1 MNTVVNFTEFRER
14 GRNVPPL
21 VLVDLHHE
29 LSGGAETPGHAISAE
44 VIANCRAALRHARA
58 CGIPVAFTRQVA
70 PSASMLASPV
80 YPRWIEGFEPKRW
93 DMIFD
98 RQRPSCYASAEFKD
112 MADDVGGNYVVAGQ
126 FGELSCLSTAIDA
139 LHRDHRPT
147 FLTDALVS
155 RAHEDLSA
163 GAMLRALARIL
174 SLYAEVTRT
183 QPWIIATSQRVGA
196 RT

>member
-1 MNTVVNFTEFRER
+1 MNSVVSFMEFRER
-14 GRNVPPL
+14 GRNVPTL
-21 VLVDLHHE
+21 VLVDLHHK
-29 LSGGAETPGHAISAE
+29 LLRDAETLASTIPSG

-70 PSASMLASPV
+70 PSASMLVSPV
-80 YPRWIEGFEPKRW
+80 YPRWIEGFEPKRN
-93 DMIFD
+93 DMVFD
-98 RQRPSCYASAEFKD
+98 RQRPSCYASAEFRD
-112 MADDVGGNYVVAGQ
+112 MADDIGGNYVVAGQ

-155 RAHEDLSA
+155 LSHEDFST
-163 GAMLRALARIL
+163 GAMLRALTNIL

-183 QPWIIATSQRVGA
+183 EPWITATAQRIGA

>member
-1 MNTVVNFTEFRER
+1 MNTIVNFMEFRER
-14 GRNVPPL
+14 GRNVPTL
-21 VLVDLHHE
+21 VLVDMHHE
-29 LSGGAETPGHAISAE
+29 LLSDAEAPANTIPTE
-44 VIANCRAALRHARA
+44 VIANCRSALRHARA

-70 PSASMLASPV
+70 PSASMLASPI

-93 DMIFD
+93 DMVFD
-98 RQRPSCYASAEFKD
+98 RQRPSCYASAEFRD
-112 MADDVGGNYVVAGQ
+112 MADDIGGNYVVAGQ
-126 FGELSCLSTAIDA
+126 YGELSCLSTAIDA

-155 RAHEDLSA
+155 RSHEDLSA

-183 QPWIIATSQRVGA
+183 QPWIIATSQRVGV